1 MKSQTQ
7 LENVPMTSASPL
19 MRRSLHDELL
29 QRLRNMIINGE
40 LAPSTKVPERQLCE
54 TFGVS
59 RTPLREALKVLAA
72 ENLIILAPNRGA
84 VVSPILLEEL
94 EEILPVMAALE
105 GLSGMLACRAMSEE
119 EIAEVRALHNELRAR
134 YEEGDQKA
142 YFALNRRIHDK
153 ILQGARNELLALH
166 YNQVSYRIRRA
177 RLITGVSQKLWN
189 QSMLDHEEIITK
201 LEARD
206 EATLPDLL
214 KRHILSMLHH
224 YQSLPRML

>member
-1 MKSQTQ
+1 MSS
-7 LENVPMTSASPL
+7 LSPL
-19 MRRSLHDELL
+19 ARRSLHDELR
-29 QRLRNMIINGE
+29 QRLRDMIINGD

-72 ENLIILAPNRGA
+72 ENLVILAPNRGA
-84 VVSPILLEEL
+84 VVAPIVLEEL

-105 GLSGMLACRAMSEE
+105 SLSGLLATRMMNNEQ
-119 EIAEVRALHNELRAR
+119 IAEVRGLHNELRLR

-142 YFALNRRIHDK
+142 YFATNRRIHDK
-153 ILQGARNELLALH
+153 IRNGAANELLTLH

-177 RLITGVSQKLWN
+177 RLVTGVSQKLWD
-189 QSMLDHEEIITK
+189 QSMIEHEEIITR

-206 EATLPDLL
+206 EASLPVLL
-214 KRHILSMLHH
+214 KQHILSMLHH
-224 YQSLPRML
+224 YQSLPRIMAGA